1 MPNYSWTVEINGT
14 PLTDVQQVSIT
25 AGRTQLTDPFK
36 AATATV
42 SGRLVASLGTVV
54 IGDTIVIFANDG
66 VRIDLVFYGVVADVS
81 VNYGMVLN
89 EDTWQIQAE
98 DNLALVGRALTSGS
112 FAFTAGS
119 NIFTAF
125 DALMTDIGL
134 IGIQTGNISSSTV
147 SAQSLPNTNP
157 MNVLQQLMNTEQGI
171 VHGGIQPNQI
181 QIQTRE
187 TNAPPIGVV
196 FSDGTL
202 SPAVGESTSAFDRI
216 IFKAQADSYF
226 TKVVVEP
233 AGLADQTAGTDDRTF
248 TLPTFDETTTQAGNL
263 ANYVLGR
270 LTADIDSP
278 QELSVLSVETTFQL
292 ARLTSYLIAPYF
304 GAVGIILRNVRY
316 NALILGWTI
325 SGSPESSR
333 WTFQLANAQL
343 ATPFILDSASFGVLD
358 QSRLGF

>member
-1 MPNYSWTVEINGT
+1 MPNYTWTVEINGT
-14 PLTDVQQVSIT
+14 PLDDVQGVSIT
-25 AGRTQLTDPFK
+25 AGRRQLTDPFK

-54 IGDTIVIFANDG
+54 IGDTIEIIADDG
-66 VRIDLVFYGVVADVS
+66 VRTDLVFYGVVSDVS

-89 EDTWQIQAE
+89 EDTWQIYAE

-119 NIFTAF
+119 TIFTAF
-125 DALMTDIGL
+125 SALMTDIGL
-134 IGIQTGNISSSTV
+134 TGVQTGNFSSSTV
-147 SAQSLPNTNP
+147 SAQSLGNTNP
-157 MNVLQQLMNTEQGI
+157 MNVLQQLINTEQGI
-171 VHGGIQPNQI
+171 VQGGDSPNEI
-181 QIQTRE
+181 RIQTRE

-216 IFKAQADSYF
+216 VFKSQADSYF
-226 TKVVVEP
+226 TKVVIEP
-233 AGLADQTAGTDDRTF
+233 AGLADQSAGTDDRTY
-248 TLPTFDETTTQAGNL
+248 TLPTYDETTTQAGNL

-270 LTADIDSP
+270 LTADMDSP
-278 QELSVLSVETTFQL
+278 QELSVLSVETSFQL
-292 ARLTSYLIAPYF
+292 AKLTSYFIAPYF
-304 GAVGIILRNVRY
+304 GGVGIILRGVRY

-343 ATPFILDSASFGVLD
+343 VTPFILDSPTFGVLD
-358 QSRLGF
+358 QNKLGF